1 MADAIAHHQSDA
13 YSYLCGGARFA
24 CKPQLQL
31 GGDTQMAA
39 KKKTKKKTAKK
50 KTAKKKTAKRKT
62 KKKR

>member
-1 MADAIAHHQSDA
+1 VEGQGSLAN
-13 YSYLCGGARFA
+13 L
-24 CKPQLQL
+24 KLQL